1 MWCLLWL
8 SLAFGGVTD
17 RILYAVGDR
26 LVTVSD
32 RAFELEL
39 AAVDPGIPPPFTD
52 PDYGVEQRLVDIAIL
67 RALAGDG
74 AVYQP
79 RPAELRARWERV
91 RDAWPS
97 QDAYGA
103 FLSRWGMDDER
114 LQAFL
119 YSRMVVEKFVYR
131 NVGLAVAAS
140 GGDEFAYRR
149 AYQTWMAD
157 QRSRA
162 VVRVAP

>member
-1 MWCLLWL
+1 MWWLLF
-8 SLAFGGVTD
+8 SLALGGTSD

-32 RAFELEL
+32 REFETEL
-39 AAVDPGIPPPFTD
+39 ARFDPGMPPPFRD
-52 PDYGVEQRLVDIAIL
+52 PDYPIDARLVDMAVV

-97 QDAYGA
+97 QDAYAA
-103 FLSRWGMDDER
+103 FLSRWGIDDER
-114 LQAFL
+114 LQAML
-119 YSRMVVEKFVYR
+119 YSRMVVEKYVYR

-140 GGDEFAYRR
+140 GGGDEAYRD
-149 AYQTWMAD
+149 AYQRWILD
-157 QRSRA
+157 QRARA